1 MASGF
6 TVSRSGTQGH
16 LFTVQTIHMGVC
28 MHTGI
33 DIGDIF
39 FKDGDVEVSTYS
51 LSHVRKLLKTATL
64 TKQASFSFLTPLEY
78 QRQYQAQPP
87 HPLPPQP
94 HQPPQAT
101 TPAAVS
107 GFTVGRSHVPGRP
120 YTVRTIHINRFAHPG
135 VEIGDVF
142 YRDGDV
148 DVVTYTHNDIDE
160 LLRTATPA
168 RQATFSFLSITTL
181 SSCYFTAKRACRGQ
195 PYIVTTIHT
204 TRFNHTGK
212 IVTK

>member
-1 MASGF
+1 
-6 TVSRSGTQGH
+6 
-16 LFTVQTIHMGVC
+16 
-28 MHTGI
+28 
-33 DIGDIF
+33 
-39 FKDGDVEVSTYS
+39 VEVSTYS

-64 TKQASFSFLTPLEY
+64 TKQASFLFLTPSEY

-87 HPLPPQP
+87 QPLPPQP
-94 HQPPQAT
+94 HQPQQAGQPPQPA

-135 VEIGDVF
+135 VEIWDVF

-181 SSCYFTAKRACRGQ
+181 SSCNITAKRACRGQ

-212 IVTK
+212 IVTQ

>member
-1 MASGF
+1 MALGF
-6 TVSRSGTQGH
+6 TVSRTGTQGH
-16 LFTVQTIHMGVC
+16 LFTVRSTHMGVC
-28 MHTGI
+28 MHSGI

-64 TKQASFSFLTPLEY
+64 TKQASFSFLKPSEY
-78 QRQYQAQPP
+78 QRQYQAHPP
-87 HPLPPQP
+87 QPLPPQP
-94 HQPPQAT
+94 HQPQHAGQPPQPA

-148 DVVTYTHNDIDE
+148 DVVT
-160 LLRTATPA
+160 
-168 RQATFSFLSITTL
+168 
-181 SSCYFTAKRACRGQ
+181 
-195 PYIVTTIHT
+195 
-204 TRFNHTGK
+204 
-212 IVTK
+212 